1 MKPKLNPKLLTLAE
15 RKQLL
20 GLTETQLDTGF
31 KDDNSRQMGRESD
44 LINPKSGLRVT
55 APPIAEDLGHLA
67 NHNERRTAAGRAG
80 GHASTVRRRS
90 HSGGDRLAPFWAAC
104 WQRGVNAPTL
114 AIAAGLSVRWLQR
127 VLLGARKGQRARQ
140 RIAALLT
147 QHELAALGWHDV
159 SHYKGTR

>member
-1 MKPKLNPKLLTLAE
+1 MTLTE
-15 RKQLL
+15 RKAAL
-20 GLTETQLDTGF
+20 GLPDTQLDTGF

-44 LINPKSGLRVT
+44 LINPNASPRVT

-80 GHASTVRRRS
+80 GHASTARRRS

-114 AIAAGLSVRWLQR
+114 AIAAGFSVRWLQR
-127 VLLGARKGQRARQ
+127 VLLGARRGQRARR

-147 QHELAALGWHDV
+147 PTELAALGWHDV
-159 SHYKGTR
+159 GHYKGTR